1 MYVVGDVVILNN
13 KAVGRIEHIG
23 ALSVVFPNSHYVS
36 LVFSGDKYDLFDLRE
51 ELKDIYSSIEGRDGL
66 IRISC
71 PITLFD
77 SNLDKFK
84 FSKKQNV
91 DW

>member
-1 MYVVGDVVILNN
+1 MYVIGDIATLRNG
-13 KAVGRIEHIG
+13 AVSRIEYIG

-36 LVFSGDKYDLFDLRE
+36 LVFDRDRYDLFDIRE

-66 IRISC
+66 VRVSC
-71 PITLFD
+71 PKYLFD
-77 SNLDKFK
+77 SNLDKFTFQK
-84 FSKKQNV
+84 RQNI